1 MKYSYSPYDD
11 TLKITRLLFAALF
24 LLFVAALL
32 YASGMLVYTGDQLV
46 LTIETTSIVL
56 W

>member
-11 TLKITRLLFAALF
+11 TLRYTRLLFAALF

-46 LTIETTSIVL
+46 LTIETTSVVL